1 MCANESSG
9 QFAMKCVVKNTMMEC
24 MHGRGVVIT
33 WIEEPWLVEL
43 KWGRNTMPKNAMRS
57 EQMQ

>member
-1 MCANESSG
+1 
-9 QFAMKCVVKNTMMEC
+9 MKCVVKNTMMEC